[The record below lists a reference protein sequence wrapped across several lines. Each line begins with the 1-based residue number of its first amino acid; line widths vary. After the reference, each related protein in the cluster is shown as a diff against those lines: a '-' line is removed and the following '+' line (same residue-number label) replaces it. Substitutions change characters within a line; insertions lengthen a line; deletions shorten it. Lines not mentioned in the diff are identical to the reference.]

1 MRSLFFLFALSI
13 NLLSCNNHHAESEK
27 GRILKE
33 FDSVNKLLNNP
44 PLSDTNEII
53 KAFNTVNR
61 SLEKTSNTIFR
72 SSAILYDSLERKLS
86 VSGGFGK
93 IRQLY
98 YGVNDFCGYLSDLEM
113 RFKIACG
120 DSTGKTL
127 PEESTGNIRMTNN
140 FFLKKGPAD
149 FLLPEMKDLK
159 TAFLTNTKDVKLI
172 GKINKLDELPYGPG
186 KEHQSY
192 IKAYFHNAPPVA
204 VITMLHKIENDI
216 RIIENQLLKD
226 YLKE

>member
-13 NLLSCNNHHAESEK
+13 NLLSCNNHYAESEK
-27 GRILKE
+27 GRVLKE
-33 FDSVNKLLNNP
+33 FDSVNKSLNNSL
-44 PLSDTNEII
+44 LSDTDEII

-98 YGVNDFCGYLSDLEM
+98 YGVNDFCSYLSDLEM

-120 DSTGKTL
+120 DSTGEAL
-127 PEESTGNIRMTNN
+127 PEESTDNIRMTNN

-149 FLLPEMKDLK
+149 FLLPKMKDLK
-159 TAFLTNTKDVKLI
+159 TAFFTNTKDVKLT
-172 GKINKLDELPYGPG
+172 GEINKLDELPYGSG
-186 KEHQSY
+186 KEHKSY
-192 IKAYFHNAPPVA
+192 MKAYFHNAPPVA
-204 VITMLHKIENDI
+204 AITMLHKIENDI
-216 RIIENQLLKD
+216 RNIENQLLKD